1 MGGVELDQGQKRTAD
16 SEKRKDQKAY
26 PYQPV
31 ENQTKVP
38 VPEKPLLGLAK

>member
-1 MGGVELDQGQKRTAD
+1 MTKDRNGQRTVK
-16 SEKRKDQKAY
+16 KRKDQKAY
-26 PYQPV
+26 PHQPV